1 MGLRQMYSERQIE
14 VLRKYKQGFRL
25 MINYGAKRSGKTVID
40 NDLFLMELRAVRK
53 RADAVK
59 FREPQYILAGV
70 SSKTIEQ
77 NILNPLRNKYGIE
90 FKFDKHG
97 NFTLFGVK
105 VVLAYTGSIGG
116 LGAIRGM
123 TAWGA
128 YVNEASL
135 ANKYVFKEIM
145 DRCSSDGAKII
156 CDTNPDHPQHWL
168 KVDYLDNDK
177 PEVRT
182 VSTHFT
188 LEDNEAFLGEEY
200 INDQK
205 AMTPS
210 GMMYE
215 RDILGL
221 WVSGEGMVYQDFD
234 KKRMLVDEVPKDLHY
249 YAGVDWGFEHK
260 GSIVLFGD
268 DDKGNTYLIE
278 EHTKKHK
285 FIDYWV
291 KIAKDIQKRY
301 GYNVTFF
308 IDGARPD
315 NYNEFLRNGI
325 SARNANKARMAGIE
339 SVAKLMKLGRFF
351 VLGSAVQSFLDEIY
365 TYIWDDKTGEP
376 VKQNDDVMDAMR
388 YAIYNEHLNNDAQF
402 INSIY
407 I

>member
-1 MGLRQMYSERQIE
+1 MYSERQIE

-53 RADAVK
+53 RADAK
-59 FREPQYILAGV
+59 KIREPQYILAGV

-105 VVLAYTGSIGG
+105 VILAYTGSIGG
-116 LGAIRGM
+116 LGAIRGL
-123 TAWGA
+123 TSFGA
-128 YVNEASL
+128 YVNEATM
-135 ANKYVFKEIM
+135 ANKYVFKEII
-145 DRCSSDGAKII
+145 DRCSEDEAKII
-156 CDTNPDHPQHWL
+156 CDTNPDNPQHWL

-188 LEDNEAFLGEEY
+188 LEDNSDFLGEEY

-249 YAGVDWGFEHK
+249 YAGVDWGYDHK

-291 KIAKDIQKRY
+291 KIAQDMQRKY
-301 GYNVTFF
+301 GYNLTFWA
-308 IDGARPD
+308 DSARPD
-315 NYNEFLRNGI
+315 NVNEFLRAGI
-325 SARNANKARMAGIE
+325 SVRNANKARMAGVE

-351 VLGSAVQSFLDEIY
+351 VLESAVQSFLDEIY
-365 TYIWDDKTGEP
+365 TYIWDENTGEP
-376 VKQNDDVMDAMR
+376 IKKNDDVMDAMR
-388 YAIYNEHLNNDAQF
+388 YAIYNAHLNNDSQF

>member
-1 MGLRQMYSERQIE
+1 MYSERQIE

-53 RADAVK
+53 RADTVK

-105 VVLAYTGSIGG
+105 VILAYTGSIGG
-116 LGAIRGM
+116 LGAIRGL
-123 TAWGA
+123 TSFGA
-128 YVNEASL
+128 YVNEATM

-145 DRCSSDGAKII
+145 DRCSEDGAKII

-234 KKRMLVDEVPKDLHY
+234 KKRMLVDKVPEDLHY

-291 KIAKDIQKRY
+291 KIAKDIQKKY
-301 GYNVTFF
+301 GYDVTFF

-351 VLGSAVQSFLDEIY
+351 VLSSSVQSFLDEIY
-365 TYIWDDKTGEP
+365 TYIWDENTGEP
-376 VKQNDDVMDAMR
+376 IKQNDDVMDAMR

>member
-1 MGLRQMYSERQIE
+1 MYSERQIE
-14 VLRKYKQGFRL
+14 VLKKYKQGFRL

-53 RADAVK
+53 RADAK
-59 FREPQYILAGV
+59 KIREPQYILAGV

-105 VVLAYTGSIGG
+105 VILAYTSSIGG
-116 LGAIRGM
+116 LGAIRGL
-123 TAWGA
+123 TSFGA
-128 YVNEASL
+128 YVNEATM

-145 DRCSSDGAKII
+145 DRCSEDGAKII

-188 LEDNEAFLGEEY
+188 LEDNEAFLGQEY

-234 KKRMLVDEVPKDLHY
+234 KKRMLVDKVPKDLHY
-249 YAGVDWGFEHK
+249 YAGVDWGFDHK

-268 DDKGNTYLIE
+268 DKQGNTYLIE
-278 EHTKKHK
+278 EYTKKYK

-291 KIAKDIQKRY
+291 NIAKDIQKRY
-301 GYNVTFF
+301 GYNVTFWV
-308 IDGARPD
+308 DSARAD

-351 VLGSAVQSFLDEIY
+351 VLKSSVQSFLDEIY
-365 TYIWDDKTGEP
+365 TYIWDENTGEP
-376 VKQNDDVMDAMR
+376 IKKNDDVMDAMR

>member
-1 MGLRQMYSERQIE
+1 MYSERQIE
-14 VLRKYKQGFRL
+14 VLKKYKQGFRL

-53 RADAVK
+53 RADAK
-59 FREPQYILAGV
+59 KIREPQYILAGV

-105 VVLAYTGSIGG
+105 VILAYTGSIGG
-116 LGAIRGM
+116 LGAIRGL
-123 TAWGA
+123 TSFGA
-128 YVNEASL
+128 YVNEATM
-135 ANKYVFKEIM
+135 ANKYVFKEII
-145 DRCSSDGAKII
+145 DRCSEDGAKII
-156 CDTNPDHPQHWL
+156 CDTNSDHPQHWL

-182 VSTHFT
+182 VSTHFI

-234 KKRMLVDEVPKDLHY
+234 KKRMLVDKVPENLHY

-291 KIAKDIQKRY
+291 KIAKDIQKKY
-301 GYNVTFF
+301 GYDVTFF

-351 VLGSAVQSFLDEIY
+351 VLESAVQSFLDEIY
-365 TYIWDDKTGEP
+365 TYIWDENTGEP

>member
-1 MGLRQMYSERQIE
+1 MYSERQIE
-14 VLRKYKQGFRL
+14 VLKKYKQGFRL

-53 RADAVK
+53 RADAK
-59 FREPQYILAGV
+59 KIREPQYILAGV

-105 VVLAYTGSIGG
+105 VILAYTGSIGG
-116 LGAIRGM
+116 LGAIRGL
-123 TAWGA
+123 TSFGA
-128 YVNEASL
+128 YVNEATM

-145 DRCSSDGAKII
+145 DRCSEDGAKII

-188 LEDNEAFLGEEY
+188 LEDNSDFLGEEY

-234 KKRMLVDEVPKDLHY
+234 KKRMLVDEVPENLHY

-291 KIAKDIQKRY
+291 KVAKDIQKKY
-301 GYNVTFF
+301 GYDVTFF

-351 VLGSAVQSFLDEIY
+351 VLSSSVQSFLDEIY
-365 TYIWDDKTGEP
+365 TYIWDENTGEP
-376 VKQNDDVMDAMR
+376 IKKNDDVMDAMR
-388 YAIYNEHLNNDAQF
+388 YAIYNEHLNDDAQF
-402 INSIY
+402 INSVY

>member
-1 MGLRQMYSERQIE
+1 MYSERQIE
-14 VLRKYKQGFRL
+14 VLKKYKQGFRL

-53 RADAVK
+53 RADAK
-59 FREPQYILAGV
+59 KIREPQYILAGV

-116 LGAIRGM
+116 LGAIRGL
-123 TAWGA
+123 TSFGA
-128 YVNEASL
+128 YVNEATM

-145 DRCSSDGAKII
+145 DRCSEDGAKII

-188 LEDNEAFLGEEY
+188 LEDNEAFLGQEY

-234 KKRMLVDEVPKDLHY
+234 KKRMLVDKVPEDLHY

-291 KIAKDIQKRY
+291 KIAKDIQKKY
-301 GYNVTFF
+301 GYDVTFF

-351 VLGSAVQSFLDEIY
+351 VLSSSVQSFLDEIY

-388 YAIYNEHLNNDAQF
+388 YAIYNEHLNNDAQY

>member
-1 MGLRQMYSERQIE
+1 M
-14 VLRKYKQGFRL
+14 
-25 MINYGAKRSGKTVID
+25 
-40 NDLFLMELRAVRK
+40 
-53 RADAVK
+53 
-59 FREPQYILAGV
+59 
-70 SSKTIEQ
+70 
-77 NILNPLRNKYGIE
+77 
-90 FKFDKHG
+90 
-97 NFTLFGVK
+97 
-105 VVLAYTGSIGG
+105 
-116 LGAIRGM
+116 M

-135 ANKYVFKEIM
+135 ANRYVFKEIM
-145 DRCSSDGAKII
+145 DRCSADEAKII

-177 PEVRT
+177 PEVR
-182 VSTHFT
+182 VSSTHFT
-188 LEDNEAFLGEEY
+188 LDDNESFLGQKY

-215 RDILGL
+215 RDVLGL

-234 KKRMLVDEVPKDLHY
+234 KKRMLVDKVPKDLHY
-249 YAGVDWGFEHK
+249 YAGVDWGYEHK

-291 KIAKDIQKRY
+291 NIAKGIQKRY

-325 SARNANKARMAGIE
+325 NTRNANKARMAGIE

-351 VLGSAVQSFLDEIY
+351 VLSSAVQSFLDEIY

-402 INSIY
+402 INSVY

>member
-14 VLRKYKQGFRL
+14 VLKKYKQGFRL

-40 NDLFLMELRAVRK
+40 NDLFLLELRAVRK
-53 RADAVK
+53 RADAK
-59 FREPQYILAGV
+59 KIREPQYILAGV

-97 NFTLFGVK
+97 NFILFGVK

-156 CDTNPDHPQHWL
+156 CDTNPDTPQHWL
-168 KVDYLDNDK
+168 KVDYLDNNK

-188 LEDNEAFLGEEY
+188 LEDNEAFLGQEY

-234 KKRMLVDEVPKDLHY
+234 KKRMLVDDVPKNLNY
-249 YAGVDWGFEHK
+249 YAGVDWGYDHK

-291 KIAKDIQKRY
+291 KIAQDMQSKY
-301 GYNVTFF
+301 GYNLTFWA
-308 IDGARPD
+308 DSARPD
-315 NYNEFLRNGI
+315 NVNEFLRAGI
-325 SARNANKARMAGIE
+325 SVRNANKARMAGVE

-351 VLGSAVQSFLDEIY
+351 VLSSSVQSFLDEIY
-365 TYIWDDKTGEP
+365 TYIWDENTGEP
-376 VKQNDDVMDAMR
+376 IKKNDDVMDAMR
-388 YAIYNEHLNNDAQF
+388 YAIYNAHLNNDSQF
-402 INSIY
+402 INSVY
-407 I
+407 L

>member
-1 MGLRQMYSERQIE
+1 M
-14 VLRKYKQGFRL
+14 
-25 MINYGAKRSGKTVID
+25 
-40 NDLFLMELRAVRK
+40 
-53 RADAVK
+53 
-59 FREPQYILAGV
+59 
-70 SSKTIEQ
+70 
-77 NILNPLRNKYGIE
+77 
-90 FKFDKHG
+90 
-97 NFTLFGVK
+97 
-105 VVLAYTGSIGG
+105 
-116 LGAIRGM
+116 M

-188 LEDNEAFLGEEY
+188 LEDNEAFLGQEY

-234 KKRMLVDEVPKDLHY
+234 KKRMLVDKVPENLHY

-291 KIAKDIQKRY
+291 KIAKDIQKKY
-301 GYNVTFF
+301 GYDVTFF

-351 VLGSAVQSFLDEIY
+351 ILSSAVQSFLDEIY
-365 TYIWDDKTGEP
+365 TYIWDENTGEP

-407 I
+407 F

>member
-1 MGLRQMYSERQIE
+1 MYSERQIE
-14 VLRKYKQGFRL
+14 VLKKYKQGFRL

-53 RADAVK
+53 RADAK
-59 FREPQYILAGV
+59 KIREPQYILAGV

-105 VVLAYTGSIGG
+105 VILAYTGSVGG
-116 LGAIRGM
+116 LGAIRGL
-123 TAWGA
+123 TSFGA
-128 YVNEASL
+128 YVNEATM
-135 ANKYVFKEIM
+135 ANKYVFKEII
-145 DRCSSDGAKII
+145 DRCSEDEAKII

-188 LEDNEAFLGEEY
+188 LEDNEAFLGQEY

-234 KKRMLVDEVPKDLHY
+234 KKRMLVDKVPKDLHY
-249 YAGVDWGFEHK
+249 YAGVDWGYEHK

-291 KIAKDIQKRY
+291 NIAKDIQKRY
-301 GYNVTFF
+301 GYNITFWS
-308 IDGARPD
+308 DSARVD
-315 NYNEFLRNGI
+315 NVNEFLRAGI
-325 SARNANKARMAGIE
+325 NTRNANKARMAGIE

-351 VLGSAVQSFLDEIY
+351 VLSSAVQSFLDEIY

-376 VKQNDDVMDAMR
+376 VKQNDDVMDTMR

-402 INSIY
+402 INSVY
-407 I
+407 F

>member
-1 MGLRQMYSERQIE
+1 MYSERQIE

-53 RADAVK
+53 RADTK
-59 FREPQYILAGV
+59 KIKEPQYILAGV

-105 VVLAYTGSIGG
+105 VILAYTGSIGG
-116 LGAIRGM
+116 LGAIRGL
-123 TAWGA
+123 TSFGA
-128 YVNEASL
+128 YVNEATM

-145 DRCSSDGAKII
+145 DRCSEDGAKII

-188 LEDNEAFLGEEY
+188 LEDNEAFLGQEY

-234 KKRMLVDEVPKDLHY
+234 KKRMLVDKVPEDLHY

-308 IDGARPD
+308 IDDARPD

-351 VLGSAVQSFLDEIY
+351 VLSSAVQSFLDEIY
-365 TYIWDDKTGEP
+365 TYIWDENTGEP

>member
-1 MGLRQMYSERQIE
+1 
-14 VLRKYKQGFRL
+14 

-53 RADAVK
+53 RADVK
-59 FREPQYILAGV
+59 KIREPQYILAGV

-105 VVLAYTGSIGG
+105 VILAYTGSIGG
-116 LGAIRGM
+116 LGAIRGL
-123 TAWGA
+123 TSFGA
-128 YVNEASL
+128 YVNEATM

-145 DRCSSDGAKII
+145 DRCSEDGAKII

-188 LEDNEAFLGEEY
+188 LEDNEAFLGQEY

-234 KKRMLVDEVPKDLHY
+234 KKRMLVDKVPNNLHY
-249 YAGVDWGFEHK
+249 YVGVDWGYDHK
-260 GSIVLFGD
+260 GSIVVFGD

-278 EHTKKHK
+278 EYTKKYK
-285 FIDYWV
+285 FIDYWI
-291 KIAKDIQKRY
+291 KIAQDIQRKY
-301 GYNVTFF
+301 GYNVTFWA
-308 IDGARPD
+308 DSARPD
-315 NYNEFLRNGI
+315 NVNEFLRAGI
-325 SARNANKARMAGIE
+325 GVRNANKAKMAGIE

-351 VLGSAVQSFLDEIY
+351 VLSSAVQSFLDEIY

>member
-1 MGLRQMYSERQIE
+1 MYSERQIE

-53 RADAVK
+53 RADAK
-59 FREPQYILAGV
+59 KIREPQYILAGV

-105 VVLAYTGSIGG
+105 VILAYTGSIGG
-116 LGAIRGM
+116 LGAIRGL
-123 TAWGA
+123 TSFGA
-128 YVNEASL
+128 YVNEATM

-145 DRCSSDGAKII
+145 DRCSEDGAKII

-188 LEDNEAFLGEEY
+188 LEDNKDFLGEEY

-234 KKRMLVDEVPKDLHY
+234 KKRMLVDKVPKDLHY
-249 YAGVDWGFEHK
+249 YAGVDWGFDHK

-268 DDKGNTYLIE
+268 DDKGNTYLVE

-285 FIDYWV
+285 FIDYWI
-291 KIAKDIQKRY
+291 KIAQDMQKKY
-301 GYNVTFF
+301 GYNLTFWA
-308 IDGARPD
+308 DSARPD
-315 NYNEFLRNGI
+315 NVNEFLRAGI
-325 SARNANKARMAGIE
+325 SVRNANKARMAGIE

-351 VLGSAVQSFLDEIY
+351 VLESAVQSFLDEIY
-365 TYIWDDKTGEP
+365 TYIWDENTGEP
-376 VKQNDDVMDAMR
+376 IKKNDDVMDAMR

>member
-1 MGLRQMYSERQIE
+1 MYSERQIE

-53 RADAVK
+53 RADTK
-59 FREPQYILAGV
+59 KIKEPQYILAGV

-105 VVLAYTGSIGG
+105 VILAYTGSIGG
-116 LGAIRGM
+116 LGAIRGL
-123 TAWGA
+123 TSFGA
-128 YVNEASL
+128 YVNEATM

-145 DRCSSDGAKII
+145 DRCSEDGAKII

-234 KKRMLVDEVPKDLHY
+234 KKRMLVDEVPKNLHY

-291 KIAKDIQKRY
+291 KIAKDIQKKY
-301 GYNVTFF
+301 GYDVTFF

-351 VLGSAVQSFLDEIY
+351 VLSSAVQSFLDEIY
-365 TYIWDDKTGEP
+365 TYIWDENTGEP

-388 YAIYNEHLNNDAQF
+388 YAIYNEHLNNDAQY